1 MNVLYIHGW
10 GSRFDANSDK
20 IAELSKVYKV
30 FGVSIQ
36 YTDPLAKIQENLY
49 NALVSFEVDF
59 LVGTSMGGYMAH
71 ATGNR
76 YSIPYVMINPAI
88 DPAITLLKYVG
99 SGLDHYGSPY
109 ELTEAQCKTFPA
121 ISESN
126 VPGLLLLDM
135 DDDVIDANKTAQIF
149 LNSEQVQT
157 YTWKNGSHRFDHM
170 KDAVPIIQEFEK
182 AWMSYGSGNN

>member
-1 MNVLYIHGW
+1 MNLLYIHGW
-10 GSRFDANSDK
+10 GSRFDVNSDK

-30 FGVSIQ
+30 FGINIK

-49 NALVSFEVDF
+49 DAMVSFEVDF
-59 LVGTSMGGYMAH
+59 LVGTSMGGYLAH
-71 ATGNR
+71 MMGNR
-76 YSIPYVMINPAI
+76 NSIPYVMINPVI

-126 VPGLLLLDM
+126 FSGLLLLDM

-157 YTWKNGSHRFDHM
+157 YTWKHGSHRFDHM
-170 KDAVPIIQEFEK
+170 KEAVPIIQEFES
-182 AWMSYGSGNN
+182 AWMSYGFGDN